1 MNTIQE
7 SNEQDLFIDVLADM
21 ICQYLDA
28 EQEERQQRAAYWL
41 KYLASLGIE
50 AQIVA

>member
-7 SNEQDLFIDVLADM
+7 PNEQDLFIDVLADM

-28 EQEERQQRAAYWL
+28 EQERQQRAAFWL
-41 KYLASLGIE
+41 NYLASLGIE

>member
-1 MNTIQE
+1 METTMQK
-7 SNEQDLFIDVLADM
+7 SNGQDLFIDVLADM

-28 EQEERQQRAAYWL
+28 KQERQQRADYWL
-41 KYLASLGIE
+41 NLFENVGIE